1 MTLLL
6 ERLVAVLGLPFAFV
20 RAGGEHQG
28 GPDRQG

>member
-6 ERLVAVLGLPFAFV
+6 ERLVAVLGLPFAFI